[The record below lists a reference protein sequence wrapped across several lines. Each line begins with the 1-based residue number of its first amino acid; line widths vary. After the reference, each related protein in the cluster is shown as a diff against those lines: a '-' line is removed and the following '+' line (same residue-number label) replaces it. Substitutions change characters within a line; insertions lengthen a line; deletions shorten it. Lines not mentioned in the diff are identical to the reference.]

1 LPQIIEDMSSIKV
14 LTVVEALARIV
25 GLLSDIERLAIGAEA
40 LLLKAK
46 FLGRPAVIKWR
57 FPKPYM
63 PPELDAEFRRIRTLI
78 EFKSLTK
85 AREIGVP
92 VPKPMLLF
100 EDEGVLIMEFIEG
113 SILRSIVDT
122 LAEDELCRICRLV
135 GLYAGKL
142 HSVGISHGD
151 LTTSNVI
158 VGSDGNVYLIDFGL
172 ANLGSK
178 FKDFAIDVH
187 IFFRAAESTHYMREQ
202 TVKNCFIEGYRDALG
217 VKAQHVLKLVE
228 ELRLSGRY
236 KAERKLRS
244 VWRS

>member
-1 LPQIIEDMSSIKV
+1 MVS
-14 LTVVEALARIV
+14 EASARII

-46 FLGRPAVIKWR
+46 FLGQPAVIKWR

-63 PPELDAEFRRIRTLI
+63 SPELDAEFRRMRTLI

-85 AREIGVP
+85 AREVSVL

-113 SILRSIVDT
+113 SILRNVVDG

-142 HSVGISHGD
+142 HSVGVSHGD

-202 TVKNCFIEGYRDALG
+202 IVKNCFIEGYRDVLG